1 MPCTIKCPQNKYT
14 MGPPHKKE
22 VWHNPTF
29 TLSNLALSPFNDGA
43 QAHAHG
49 VQLQQQLLATKSAAY
64 EPDLLIL
71 LIELSSHSH
80 QMCSISR
87 KNIHSEEPFVI
98 SAAMA
103 RNSLSW

>member
-14 MGPPHKKE
+14 MGPPHKQE

-29 TLSNLALSPFNDGA
+29 TLSNLAQSPFNDG
-43 QAHAHG
+43 
-49 VQLQQQLLATKSAAY
+49 VQPQQQLLATKSAAY

-80 QMCSISR
+80 KMCSISR

-98 SAAMA
+98 SVAMA
-103 RNSLSW
+103 RNSLSG